1 MSVDWQWQEMTWHQA
16 ITPAAAGAGLERLAT
31 AVELGPV
38 VLELR
43 VGAEGAHWLVGT
55 GTHRGCGAAELLSG
69 LLPVRVHP
77 PAEGRR
83 PVSQAAR
90 LLAAGDCVSDLP
102 ERVAAAVRAL
112 YAAMTGLSGEQGLV
126 VQLLLG
132 RRLSPAFFTCPQ
144 TPLWYQLLN
153 GYDAPPSSHRAAR
166 PADEQHGAAA
176 CLRLGCV
183 GGPDWAHRRLA
194 RLLGAL
200 RVVETARARLRL
212 SGEAPERLDEAARPW
227 RYPLR
232 LRSGQLAALSGW
244 PIGEPPLPLLGGL
257 HPLLVAPPP
266 ETGSG
271 SSRRVIGV
279 GAAPGSGRT
288 RVRLPIQDAV
298 YHTHL
303 LGPTGV
309 GKSTLML
316 SLALADAAEGRGL
329 LLLDP
334 KGDLAADLLA
344 RIPEQRA
351 DDVVVIDPANPAP
364 VGLNPLAGPEHQA
377 PATAEALVAV
387 LAALFK
393 DNWGIRTADVLSA
406 ALLTLARTP
415 GANLLWLVPL
425 LTNPAFRR
433 RVLAMGPPD
442 PLGTGAFWKSYEAK
456 RPQGQATEIAPVLNK
471 LRQLIM
477 RPGLRAVLGQSA
489 PRLDLR
495 DILTRRRIVV
505 VNLNRA
511 RLGAGAS
518 RLLGSLL
525 LAQLWHHLLSRQ
537 ALVPERRHI
546 ISVFIDE
553 VHDFLAGLPD
563 DLSDALAQ
571 SRSLGAAFHLAHQY
585 RAQLSPQMIQAI
597 ETNARNK
604 IYFNL
609 SGTDAAASARL
620 APGLEAA
627 DFQLLGRY
635 RAYAHLI
642 HRGRPTD
649 WFTIATEPAPP
660 PLRDPADLYAAS
672 HTRYGIPA
680 QTTETELLH
689 LIDPPPERASD
700 RTPAPIGRARR

>member
-1 MSVDWQWQEMTWHQA
+1 MSVDWQWQEMTWRRT

-38 VLELR
+38 ILELR

-55 GTHRGCGAAELLSG
+55 GTHRGRGAAELLSG

-83 PVSQAAR
+83 PVSRAAR

-112 YAAMTGLSGEQGLV
+112 YAAMTGLSGEQELV

-132 RRLSPAFFTCPQ
+132 HRLSPAFFTRPQ

-153 GYDAPPSSHRAAR
+153 GYNAPSSHRAAR

-183 GGPDWAHRRLA
+183 GGPDWAHRHLA

-212 SGEAPERLDEAARPW
+212 SGEAPERLDEAACPW

-232 LRSGQLAALSGW
+232 LRSGQLVTLSGW

-257 HPLLVAPPP
+257 HPRLVAPPP

-377 PATAEALVAV
+377 PATV
-387 LAALFK
+387 
-393 DNWGIRTADVLSA
+393 G
-406 ALLTLARTP
+406 
-415 GANLLWLVPL
+415 
-425 LTNPAFRR
+425 
-433 RVLAMGPPD
+433 
-442 PLGTGAFWKSYEAK
+442 
-456 RPQGQATEIAPVLNK
+456 
-471 LRQLIM
+471 
-477 RPGLRAVLGQSA
+477 
-489 PRLDLR
+489 
-495 DILTRRRIVV
+495 
-505 VNLNRA
+505 
-511 RLGAGAS
+511 
-518 RLLGSLL
+518 
-525 LAQLWHHLLSRQ
+525 
-537 ALVPERRHI
+537 
-546 ISVFIDE
+546 
-553 VHDFLAGLPD
+553 
-563 DLSDALAQ
+563 
-571 SRSLGAAFHLAHQY
+571 
-585 RAQLSPQMIQAI
+585 
-597 ETNARNK
+597 
-604 IYFNL
+604 
-609 SGTDAAASARL
+609 
-620 APGLEAA
+620 
-627 DFQLLGRY
+627 
-635 RAYAHLI
+635 
-642 HRGRPTD
+642 
-649 WFTIATEPAPP
+649 
-660 PLRDPADLYAAS
+660 
-672 HTRYGIPA
+672 
-680 QTTETELLH
+680 
-689 LIDPPPERASD
+689 
-700 RTPAPIGRARR
+700 